1 MFYATEIAPQ
11 ASLSMLCKG
20 FSASLKRAERLIDNG
35 HVHTLPQGRD
45 VPVYPVDMLPGC
57 PDEWLRGQG
66 SYVCPVE
73 PNWGLWFDW
82 TMNDSLNTA
91 VLPSVKGMNP
101 ITGQKLEGLW
111 LEAYADKC
119 PVHDISF
126 ESHERFCPECNY
138 RWPPQSY
145 VCDPNILWWD
155 GFRQPDGT
163 VRQFFFSEDEAR
175 DIASLVIGEKNTV
188 PAFGFAFYSPKR
200 GRVPRLSTTRMAQ
213 KWEPTTYCDQSTY
226 FNPTVY
232 LGTTAYWDM
241 RFGTSI
247 ANCSLNTSTSARGMS
262 HGSEGRRDT
271 LKRSV
276 AKSVSVG
283 AGAKISQELRPDSLS
298 VKEWKTEPEA
308 IMRLYF
314 CFEEQFR
321 YIVDNGGI
329 KSFKGDDEGFL
340 RGLPVG

>member
-11 ASLSMLCKG
+11 ATLLMTCKG
-20 FSASLKRAERLIDNG
+20 FVASLRRTEKLIDNG
-35 HVHTLPQGRD
+35 HVHALPQGYN
-45 VPVYPVDMLPGC
+45 VPVYPVDMFPGC
-57 PDEWLRGQG
+57 PDEWLRGEG

-126 ESHERFCPECNY
+126 EGHERFCPECNY

-145 VCDPNILWWD
+145 VCDPNTLWWD

-163 VRQFFFSEDEAR
+163 VRQFFFSDDEAR
-175 DIASLVIGEKNTV
+175 DIASLVIGKNNTV
-188 PAFGFAFYSPKR
+188 PAFGFAFYSTKKR
-200 GRVPRLSTTRMAQ
+200 RAPRLAITRMGMATYEPTWGQMDMATYEPTWGSNSVILNCTQGSHTCGTGSRVGACETTRQ
-213 KWEPTTYCDQSTY
+213 
-226 FNPTVY
+226 
-232 LGTTAYWDM
+232 
-241 RFGTSI
+241 RI
-247 ANCSLNTSTSARGMS
+247 A
-262 HGSEGRRDT
+262 
-271 LKRSV
+271 
-276 AKSVSVG
+276 AKNVSVG
-283 AGAKISQELRPDSLS
+283 AGAKINQGLRPDSLS
-298 VKEWKTEPEA
+298 VEEWKPEPEA
-308 IMRLYF
+308 VMRLYF
-314 CFEEQFR
+314 CFEKQFR
-321 YIVDNGGI
+321 HIVDNGGI
-329 KSFKGDDEGFL
+329 KNLKGDDEGFL